1 MVLQKN
7 EIAFLVTSFYWK
19 WFPNRPQLLSKT
31 LYFNP
36 IHDGHFRGCSRM
48 VCWGLDGQKGPPLL
62 KSVTRTLQWWNLAE
76 LYLRRTKKYMNHV
89 THSLCSANISIFSLE
104 ISKSCYIKKYRYTL
118 NFDAQFFSSNLF
130 RVYKGFLIDMGIILM
145 MSAKMTTLAFLK
157 IKMFWNQGYD
167 VIVPVHDVNNTI
179 LSRDSNYIVDI
190 ILLSCDQS

>member
-1 MVLQKN
+1 MKLLFLLQVFIENGFRTGHNYSPKHC
-7 EIAFLVTSFYWK
+7 
-19 WFPNRPQLLSKT
+19 T
-31 LYFNP
+31 LTLFTMD
-36 IHDGHFRGCSRM
+36 IFGAAQGWC
-48 VCWGLDGQKGPPLL
+48 VGGGDGQKGPPLL
-62 KSVTRTLQWWNLAE
+62 KSVTRTLLWWNLAE

-167 VIVPVHDVNNTI
+167 VIVPVHDVNNII